1 MLVRRGAY
9 VPAEVWSASSERDR
23 YLIRMRAF
31 ALVSSMRQVFC
42 LESAAALYGADM
54 LGRWPTD
61 LHVLTDRTGGGSS
74 RPGIR
79 RHLLSDSMAV
89 QEIEG
94 LLVTSPAR
102 TCGDF
107 AVARPFE
114 SAVVTIDS
122 MLRVLPALASAD
134 VQSALDGRG
143 DARGIVR
150 ASRALE
156 FSNGKSESVLESIS
170 RVAIHEMGF
179 PAPVLQKEFRDAQ
192 GLIGFADFCW
202 TKDRIIGEADGAIK
216 YLDERF
222 RGGRPADR
230 VVYDEKRREDRMRRV
245 GRGFARWD
253 WAVATDR
260 RSFEKRLTE
269 AGLKR
274 SAA

>member
-1 MLVRRGAY
+1 
-9 VPAEVWSASSERDR
+9 
-23 YLIRMRAF
+23 MRAF

-42 LESAAALYGADM
+42 LESAAALYGADIR
-54 LGRWPTD
+54 GRWPAD
-61 LHVLTDRTGGGSS
+61 LHVLTDRAGGGSS

-79 RHLLSDSMAV
+79 RHLFSDSLAAH
-89 QEIEG
+89 EIEG

-107 AVARPFE
+107 AVARKFE

-122 MLRVLPALASAD
+122 MFRVLPALGSAD

-143 DARGIVR
+143 DSRGIVM
-150 ASRALE
+150 ASRAIE
-156 FSNGKSESVLESIS
+156 FSSGKSESVLESIS
-170 RVAIHEMGF
+170 RVAIHELGF

-202 TKDRIIGEADGAIK
+202 IKERIIGEADGAVK

-222 RGGRPADR
+222 RGGRPAER
-230 VVYDEKRREDRMRRV
+230 VVYDEKLREDRMRRV
-245 GRGFARWD
+245 GRGFTRWD
-253 WAVATDR
+253 WAIATDR
-260 RSFEKRLTE
+260 QAFEKRLTD

-274 SAA
+274 TAA